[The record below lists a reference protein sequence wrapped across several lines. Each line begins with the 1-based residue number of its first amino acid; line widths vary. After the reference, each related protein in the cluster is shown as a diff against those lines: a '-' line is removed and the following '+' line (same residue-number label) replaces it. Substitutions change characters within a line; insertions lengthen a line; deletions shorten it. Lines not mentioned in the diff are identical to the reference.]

1 MKDVTGTFENTNT
14 LTTHVGTVK
23 SFDSDTNI
31 LETTFENVV
40 RVEQEQD
47 GTFNE
52 GIELEDGT
60 VVSDNTIVEGI
71 QLEDEQDIE
80 TEEDDNISS
89 RGTEVV
95 TPSARFIRHIVRVVR
110 TGLLVIMYIK

>member
-1 MKDVTGTFENTNT
+1 MTGTFENTNT

-31 LETTFENVV
+31 LETTFENVI

-89 RGTEVV
+89 G
-95 TPSARFIRHIVRVVR
+95 
-110 TGLLVIMYIK
+110 GN